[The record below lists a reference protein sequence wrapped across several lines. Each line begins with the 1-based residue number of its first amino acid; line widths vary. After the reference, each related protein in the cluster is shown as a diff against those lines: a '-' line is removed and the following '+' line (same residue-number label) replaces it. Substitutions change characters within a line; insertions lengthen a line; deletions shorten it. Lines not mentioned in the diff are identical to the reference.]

1 MLWVKHCLVF
11 AFRSCICAN
20 LLKLYSNSTGLVKA
34 ATGCSA
40 AGASTTSRPDSSFIS
55 GGGASYTEVS
65 LRFLL
70 RHKNQAASPKS
81 AIIAKLTGTAMATVL
96 KNDPSLFSAAMFGG
110 TIVEAA
116 DVLTVLVLN
125 VDADAGVVN
134 VRADEIVGFA
144 ERMTNWVELKMV
156 LVVESERIQGMS

>member
-1 MLWVKHCLVF
+1 
-11 AFRSCICAN
+11 
-20 LLKLYSNSTGLVKA
+20 
-34 ATGCSA
+34 
-40 AGASTTSRPDSSFIS
+40 
-55 GGGASYTEVS
+55 
-65 LRFLL
+65 
-70 RHKNQAASPKS
+70 
-81 AIIAKLTGTAMATVL
+81 MATVL

-156 LVVESERIQGMS
+156 LAVESERIQGMS